1 MKKTI
6 LTLLAVISITAL
18 SAQKNKVQSAFNY
31 NNAFERNG
39 KCSEIQ
45 NGLEAINLATQD
57 ASTKDMSKTW
67 IYRGNLYY
75 NLLLPTTDK
84 NCKALYKEAL
94 DEATESYLKGMV
106 LNFEDEALKKLDLEK
121 EADLVQFFGALQNK
135 SKMEDQQL
143 FGTAFSRL
151 PGLGGEYAN
160 KGIGQFQNKDFK
172 GAQESFQ
179 KGLMLIQFSGK
190 TDTLILYNLAL
201 ASEYAEDFETAKQL
215 YNALIQLNYNI
226 DGNGAS
232 IYQSL
237 ARIHKNGGDKEK
249 SFETIKKGRKAYPQ
263 NQHLIFEEIDYYLQ
277 SGKDQEALVSL
288 NDAISIEPN
297 NAFLY
302 YVRGTVYEKL
312 KDQDNAIAD
321 YKKSIELDSKQHDA
335 AFNLG
340 AFYFNKGVDK
350 INIANDLPLNQSKK
364 YEEMKTDAKKDF
376 MSAIPYIEMANKA
389 KPEDT
394 DTATMLIKLYTQ
406 VGEDAKAKELK
417 AKYE

>member
-6 LTLLAVISITAL
+6 LTLLAVISITAI
-18 SAQKNKVQSAFNY
+18 SAQKNKVQSANNY
-31 NNAFERNG
+31 NTAFERNG
-39 KCSEIQ
+39 KCTEIQ

-57 ASTKDMSKTW
+57 ASTKDMAKTW

-75 NLLLPTTDK
+75 NVLLPTTDK
-84 NCKALYKEAL
+84 NCKDLYKDAL
-94 DEATESYLKGMV
+94 DNATESYLKGMV
-106 LNFEDEALKKLDLEK
+106 LNFEDASLKKLDLEK

-160 KGIGQFQNKDFK
+160 KGIGQFQVKDYK

-179 KGLMLIQFSGK
+179 KALMLIQFSGK

-215 YNALIQLNYNI
+215 YSALIQLNYDI
-226 DGNGAS
+226 DGNGAG

-237 ARIHKNGGDKEK
+237 SRIYKTDGDKEK
-249 SFETIKKGRKAYPQ
+249 AIEIVKKGRKAYPQ

-277 SGKDQEALVSL
+277 AGQDQEALTSL
-288 NDAISIEPN
+288 NDAIALDPS

-364 YEEMKTDAKKDF
+364 YEEMKADAKKDF
-376 MSAIPYIEMANKA
+376 LSAIPYIEMANKA

-406 VGEDAKAKELK
+406 VGEDVKAKELK
-417 AKYE
+417 SKYE